1 MDKKLVKEAFGLA
14 EKEAQREK
22 KEKIKNIIL
31 ETLKKLEDLKKE
43 KEELDR
49 KIKILKRDLEDFKQ
63 GRLDLIEERQK
74 KDELARKISI
84 ARVEKII
91 EHHYYPKPWYEPYK
105 IVWCSSCNS
114 GTTSN
119 LDFPYDGSFTISSS
133 TSTSNSQMF
142 TCAGTDFHSHFSG
155 TYKIND
161 KVINL

>member
-14 EKEAQREK
+14 EKEAQEEK
-22 KEKIKNIIL
+22 KDIIKNIIL
-31 ETLKKLEDLKKE
+31 ETLKKLEGLKKE

-74 KDELARKISI
+74 KDELARKTSV

-91 EHHYYPKPWYEPYK
+91 EHHYYPRPWYEPYEV
-105 IVWCSSCNS
+105 IWSTSSDSTSSNGLNFS
-114 GTTSN
+114 NGT
-119 LDFPYDGSFTISSS
+119 LTISSS
-133 TSTSNSQMF
+133 ASSGTF
-142 TCAGTDFHSHFSG
+142 TCAGTDFHSYFSG